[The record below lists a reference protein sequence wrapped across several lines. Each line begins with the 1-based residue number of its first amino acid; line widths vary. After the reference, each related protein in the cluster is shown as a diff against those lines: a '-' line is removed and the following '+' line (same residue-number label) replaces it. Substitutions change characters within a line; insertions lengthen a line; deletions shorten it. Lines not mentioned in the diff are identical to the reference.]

1 MGIAKLAHYSIRAS
15 NLEASRK
22 FYSDVMGFRVGYRPD
37 FPFPGVWLY
46 QSDDESEYGIV
57 HIIGPAISGSTGL
70 EQYLGERSTQG
81 SNDTGAF
88 DHIAFS
94 ATGWR
99 EMRGRLLEL
108 KVDFQERTVPSLG
121 LQQVFLQDPAG
132 VTIELNYPADEALK

>member
-1 MGIAKLAHYSIRAS
+1 MGIAKLAHYSIRAPD
-15 NLEASRK
+15 LEASRK
-22 FYSDVMGFRVGYRPD
+22 FYTDVMGFRVGYRPH

-57 HIIGPAISGSTGL
+57 HIIGSGQSGSRGL

-94 ATGWR
+94 ATDLLG
-99 EMRGRLLEL
+99 MRARLLGL

-121 LQQVFLQDPAG
+121 LHQIFLRDPAG
-132 VTIELNYPADEALK
+132 VVIELNYPADEVSQ